1 MVVRTLKDKGFPA
14 FTTPGPNNLTRVLV
28 GPYDTTQA
36 MAHAKTELESA
47 GFHPIRK

>member
-1 MVVRTLKDKGFPA
+1 MRTLKDKGFPA